1 MGFETQNRQE
11 ILPVSDLRK
20 VLLASAEWIR
30 YKIFRQSREIDR
42 MRPRFSPMMTTSGD
56 LRKSQSMW
64 LWRYKPMHTLH
75 T

>member
-30 YKIFRQSREIDR
+30 YKNFAGSGIDHAAPIFS
-42 MRPRFSPMMTTSGD
+42 
-56 LRKSQSMW
+56 
-64 LWRYKPMHTLH
+64 
-75 T
+75 